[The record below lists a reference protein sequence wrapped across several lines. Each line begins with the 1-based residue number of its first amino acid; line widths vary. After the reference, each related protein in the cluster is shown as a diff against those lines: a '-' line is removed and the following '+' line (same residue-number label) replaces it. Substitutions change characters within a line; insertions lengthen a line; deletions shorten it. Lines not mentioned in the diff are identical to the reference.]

1 MTVLSDVTMTI
12 HGDREKFTPF
22 GMAGGLNGGGCNL
35 IINKGTDK
43 ELNAGMYATGVEL
56 KKGDK
61 IFYASSGGGGFGDPL
76 KRDPKLVLDD
86 VMDEWLTV
94 DAARKYYGVAI
105 DVVDMEALD
114 YRIDEA
120 ETARLRAELRRSSF
134 VEGLGSHQLHPR
146 TRDIQ
151 LAWVPTEE
159 EVQPHITVSRP
170 PGW

>member
-1 MTVLSDVTMTI
+1 MPARQETSHTVQCGPEV
-12 HGDREKFTPF
+12 
-22 GMAGGLNGGGCNL
+22 
-35 IINKGTDK
+35 
-43 ELNAGMYATGVEL
+43 
-56 KKGDK
+56 
-61 IFYASSGGGGFGDPL
+61 
-76 KRDPKLVLDD
+76 
-86 VMDEWLTV
+86 
-94 DAARKYYGVAI
+94 VAI